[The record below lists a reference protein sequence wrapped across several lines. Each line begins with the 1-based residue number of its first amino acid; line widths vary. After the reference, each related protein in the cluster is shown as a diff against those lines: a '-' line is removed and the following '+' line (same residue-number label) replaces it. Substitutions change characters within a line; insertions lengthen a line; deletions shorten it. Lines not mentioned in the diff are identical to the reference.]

1 MIYIKIKVKS
11 GIYKVRMPTGRA
23 GALHFGILTKYMD
36 DGQQEITLA
45 DKAAIE
51 AGEPVAQKRMS
62 PEMKTN
68 MAEAFIEWSAKVLPQ
83 ILICFTKEGT
93 TDEVAIKVDDVSGQ
107 DQYAIFMAMLEQ
119 LDVDD
124 EFFRIVE

>member
-11 GIYKVRMPTGRA
+11 GIYRVRIPTGRA

-45 DKAAIE
+45 DKAAME
-51 AGEPVAQKRMS
+51 AGEPIEKKRMS

-68 MAEAFIEWSAKVLPQ
+68 MAEAFIEWSSKVLPQ
-83 ILICFTKEGT
+83 ILVGFTKEGT
-93 TDEVAIKVDDVSGQ
+93 TEEVPLKVDDVSGQ

-119 LDVDD
+119 LDVGD
-124 EFFRIVE
+124 EFFRIIE